1 MIIKTAHVPDGAFS
15 FLNKIIKLK
24 KPGNHEIYLIIFIQL
39 IYPATTAAKFF
50 ACGFQKNIIRM
61 AAPKQCLNHKES
73 SMKRI
78 FNLIPGLFICLL
90 ASMSNGAIAQEST
103 SADALIQK
111 GLVVLQ
117 QIDGNA
123 TGDVWENAAS
133 FVKMR
138 IPKETFVKN
147 MNQARS
153 AIGAVSGRRWASVV
167 RIRYDADIQNT
178 PAGLYANIDYATDLK
193 DGHTVFELISFQ
205 LDPNGVWRMTGYVPR
220 DKQ

>member
-1 MIIKTAHVPDGAFS
+1 
-15 FLNKIIKLK
+15 
-24 KPGNHEIYLIIFIQL
+24 
-39 IYPATTAAKFF
+39 
-50 ACGFQKNIIRM
+50 
-61 AAPKQCLNHKES
+61 
-73 SMKRI
+73 MKRI

-103 SADALIQK
+103 SADGLIQK
-111 GLVVLQ
+111 GLSVLQ

-133 FVKMR
+133 FVKLR
-138 IPKETFVKN
+138 IPKETFIKN

-153 AIGAVSGRRWASVV
+153 TIGVVSGRRWASVV
-167 RIRYDADIQNT
+167 RIRYDADTQGT
-178 PAGLYANIDYATDLK
+178 PTGLYANIDYATDLK